1 MSGPKADEFLSKV
14 QQAAT
19 GHPWYSH
26 AKPVV
31 GLTVIQLFN
40 YSIHCYV
47 YRRLYKFLMNMSR
60 FTVTAPQQS
69 ANNCYLT

>member
-31 GLTVIQLFN
+31 GLTVVL
-40 YSIHCYV
+40 CYLIV
-47 YRRLYKFLMNMSR
+47 VLTIMYRRL
-60 FTVTAPQQS
+60 
-69 ANNCYLT
+69 

>member
-1 MSGPKADEFLSKV
+1 MCQITVAAMSGPKADEFLSKV

-31 GLTVIQLFN
+31 GLTVVL
-40 YSIHCYV
+40 CYLIV
-47 YRRLYKFLMNMSR
+47 VLTIMYRRL
-60 FTVTAPQQS
+60 
-69 ANNCYLT
+69 